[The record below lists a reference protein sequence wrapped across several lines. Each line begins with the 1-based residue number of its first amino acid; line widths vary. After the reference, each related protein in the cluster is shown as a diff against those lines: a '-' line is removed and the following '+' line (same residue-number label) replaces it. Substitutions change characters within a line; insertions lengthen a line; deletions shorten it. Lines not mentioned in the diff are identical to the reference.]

1 MMHKMVNGEAV
12 ELTAEE
18 IAERLAEEAAWE
30 AKASDRALQK
40 LRVDRD
46 VLLAQTDINVI
57 ADRWAAM
64 SAETQT
70 AWATYRQAL
79 RDLPASTSDPFN
91 PVWPIKPEVVML

>member
-1 MMHKMVNGEAV
+1 MHKMVDGVSV
-12 ELTAEE
+12 EMTAEE
-18 IAERLAEEAAWE
+18 IAERLAEETEWE
-30 AKASDRALQK
+30 AKASDRALRQ
-40 LRVDRD
+40 LRIDRD
-46 VLLAQTDINVI
+46 ILLAQTDINVI

-91 PVWPIKPEVVML
+91 PVWPIKPEVIML

>member
-1 MMHKMVNGEAV
+1 MMHKMVDGVSV
-12 ELTAEE
+12 EMTAEE
-18 IAERLAEEAAWE
+18 IAERLAEETAWK
-30 AKASDRALQK
+30 AKASDRALRQ
-40 LRVDRD
+40 LRIDRD

-79 RDLPASTSDPFN
+79 RDFPASTSDLLN
-91 PVWPIKPEVVML
+91 PVWPVKPS

>member
-1 MMHKMVNGEAV
+1 MHKMVDGVSV
-12 ELTAEE
+12 EMTAEE
-18 IAERLAEEAAWE
+18 IAERLAEEAEWE
-30 AKASDRALQK
+30 AKASDRALRQ
-40 LRVDRD
+40 LRIDRD
-46 VLLAQTDINVI
+46 ILLAQTDINVI

-91 PVWPIKPEVVML
+91 PVWPIKPEVIML

>member
-30 AKASDRALQK
+30 AKASDRALRQ

-46 VLLAQTDINVI
+46 ILLAESDINVI
-57 ADRWAAM
+57 ADRWMAM
-64 SAETQT
+64 SVETQT
-70 AWATYRQAL
+70 AWSTYRQAL
-79 RDLPASTSDPFN
+79 RDLPASTSDPLN
-91 PVWPIKPEVVML
+91 PIWPVKPS

>member
-1 MMHKMVNGEAV
+1 MVDGVSV
-12 ELTAEE
+12 EMTAEE
-18 IAERLAEEAAWE
+18 IAERLAEETEWE
-30 AKASDRALQK
+30 AKASDRALRQ
-40 LRVDRD
+40 LRIDRD
-46 VLLAQTDINVI
+46 ILLAQTDINVI

-91 PVWPIKPEVVML
+91 PVWPIKPEVIML

>member
-1 MMHKMVNGEAV
+1 MVDGVSV
-12 ELTAEE
+12 EMTAEE
-18 IAERLAEEAAWE
+18 IADRLAEEAAWE
-30 AKASDRALQK
+30 AKASDRALQQ
-40 LRVDRD
+40 LRIDRD

-79 RDLPASTSDPFN
+79 RDLPANTADPLN
-91 PVWPIKPEVVML
+91 PTWPIKPS

>member
-1 MMHKMVNGEAV
+1 MYKMVDGVSV
-12 ELTAEE
+12 EMTAEE

-30 AKASDRALQK
+30 AKASDRALQQ
-40 LRVDRD
+40 LRIDRD

-70 AWATYRQAL
+70 AWASYRQAL
-79 RDLPASTSDPFN
+79 RDLPANTADPLN
-91 PVWPIKPEVVML
+91 PTWPTRPGA